1 MSKDGSEI
9 FGPEVVAFCKW
20 REKASFTSV
29 FAILFTF
36 MAGVLLGQGVIWAG
50 ASFALVAMLISVQ
63 HVIYMRRLD
72 RANDA
77 LYLQMRRCEKTLAGE
92 DPEFR
97 LPKQSGHPR

>member
-1 MSKDGSEI
+1 MSRDGAEI
-9 FGPEVVAFCKW
+9 FGPEASSFSEW

-36 MAGVLLGQGVIWAG
+36 MSGVLLGQGVIWAG

-77 LYLQMRRCEKTLAGE
+77 LYLRMRRCEKILAGE

-97 LPKQSGHPR
+97 LPKQ